1 MKYSEFKDLRL
12 SRLGFGTMR
21 LPLLEGGA
29 IDQLQVNDMVRY
41 ALDNGVNYFDTA
53 YPYHNGLSE
62 IALGK
67 ALSLLAEEN
76 PQKYSRDRYFVA
88 DKFPGHQAAS
98 EYNPRKV
105 FESQL
110 RKCATPYFDFY
121 LFHNVCENC
130 WDVYSSHAQEF
141 ISYFMEQKEKGL
153 IRHLGMSTHADLP
166 MLEKILD
173 SEYGK
178 CIEFCQIQLNY
189 LDWKLQKAEQ
199 KVRMLNERGIPVWV
213 MEPLRGGLLAKEFTC
228 NGRTVEPR
236 AMVEKAFSWLMEVPG
251 VTMILSGMSSFA
263 QMKDNVSIFSTGDG
277 LSNESRELL
286 AARAGSLMS
295 RVPCTACRYCCDT
308 CPVGLDI
315 PLLIQA
321 YNDMKTQFSFTPQ
334 MRIESLPKDKQPYE
348 CLNCHTCNRHCPQK
362 INVAEV
368 IQDLCGML
376 KEHPTWSS
384 ICEQRE
390 KASIELEAK
399 LNRM

>member
-1 MKYSEFKDLRL
+1 M
-12 SRLGFGTMR
+12 LGFGTMR
-21 LPLLEGGA
+21 LPLLEGGV
-29 IDQLQVNDMVRY
+29 IDQSQVNDMVRC
-41 ALDNGVNYFDTA
+41 ALDSGVNYFDTA

-62 IALGK
+62 LALGK
-67 ALSLLAEEN
+67 ALNLLASEDST
-76 PQKYSRDRYFVA
+76 KYSRDKYYVA

-98 EYNPRKV
+98 EYNPKKI

-110 RKCATPYFDFY
+110 RKCGTQYFDFY

-153 IRHLGMSTHADLP
+153 VRHLGMSTHADLD

-199 KVRMLNERGIPVWV
+199 KIKMLNERGIPVWV
-213 MEPLRGGLLAKEFTC
+213 MEPLRGGLLASSPQMT
-228 NGRTVEPR
+228 
-236 AMVEKAFSWLMEVPG
+236 ADAFRWLMEVPG
-251 VTMILSGMSSFA
+251 VTVILSGMSSIA
-263 QMKDNVSIFSTGDG
+263 QMKDNISTFSSDKN
-277 LSNESRELL
+277 LSEENRKALEAKAE
-286 AARAGSLMS
+286 SLMS
-295 RVPCTACRYCCDT
+295 RVPCTGCRYCCDT

-321 YNDMKTQFSFTPQ
+321 YNDLKTQFSFTPQ
-334 MRIESLPKDKQPYE
+334 MRIESLPKNKQPYE
-348 CLNCHTCNRHCPQK
+348 CLNCNTCNRHCPQK
-362 INVAEV
+362 IQVAQT
-368 IQDLCGML
+368 IKDLCRIL
-376 KEHPTWSS
+376 DEHPSWSS

-390 KASIELEAK
+390 KASKELEAK
-399 LNRM
+399 LNGN